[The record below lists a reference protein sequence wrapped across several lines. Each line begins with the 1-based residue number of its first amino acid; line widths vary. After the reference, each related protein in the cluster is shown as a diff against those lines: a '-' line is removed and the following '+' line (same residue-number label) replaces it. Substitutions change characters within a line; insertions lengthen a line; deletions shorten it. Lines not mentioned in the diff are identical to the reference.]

1 MSNAP
6 GGDLTHA
13 TRARLLQGLIALL
26 LVTGSS
32 VVRASAPDAREI
44 ATALATERLGL
55 AAGEATIAM
64 ELRDR
69 AGRIVSRTIRAR
81 TASGA
86 GWRKMRLTFQAPVDQ
101 RGVELLVLTE
111 GTNAPVQ
118 YLWLPR
124 SAELRRIAASD
135 RGGRFQGSDFAFS
148 DFEDQ
153 NLAAADVQ
161 LAGEETLSG
170 LAAYRIEITARAGQP
185 APGGWSRVSA
195 WIAKDARVPLR
206 VEFYKDGTL
215 SRTLEVKRLQPVEVG
230 GGEGQ
235 RLMPTRLVMSDLSR
249 GTRTTLDISGL
260 APSARF
266 PDAVFAP
273 EALGR

>member
-1 MSNAP
+1 MLATLAVLMAGPARAQAP
-6 GGDLTHA
+6 DLS
-13 TRARLLQGLIALL
+13 RE
-26 LVTGSS
+26 V
-32 VVRASAPDAREI
+32 ASALSTDRIGI
-44 ATALATERLGL
+44 AS
-55 AAGEATIAM
+55 GEATIAM

-81 TASGA
+81 SASGD
-86 GWRKMRLTFQAPVDQ
+86 GWRKMRLTFQAPADQ
-101 RGVELLVLTE
+101 SGVELLVLTE
-111 GTNAPVQ
+111 RAKAPVQ

-153 NLAAADVQ
+153 DLASADVR
-161 LAGEETLSG
+161 LAGEETVAG
-170 LAAYRIEITARAGQP
+170 LVAYRVEITPKPGAT

-195 WIAKDARVPLR
+195 LVAKEARVPLR
-206 VEFYKDGTL
+206 VEFYRDGTL
-215 SRTLEVKRLQPVEVG
+215 ARLLEVKRLQPVDRG
-230 GGEGQ
+230 GGTTQ
-235 RLMPTRLVMSDLSR
+235 LTPTRLVMSDLSR

-260 APSARF
+260 APTARF
-266 PDAVFAP
+266 ADAIFTP

>member
-1 MSNAP
+1 MANRIMSNHTQRAL
-6 GGDLTHA
+6 GGAVALALIITSSLARA
-13 TRARLLQGLIALL
+13 T
-26 LVTGSS
+26 
-32 VVRASAPDAREI
+32 APDAREI
-44 ATALATERLGL
+44 ATALSTERLGL

-69 AGRIVSRTIRAR
+69 SGRIVSRTLRAR
-81 TASGA
+81 TASGD
-86 GWRKMRLTFQAPVDQ
+86 GWRKMRMTFLAPADHN
-101 RGVELLVLTE
+101 GVELLVLT
-111 GTNAPVQ
+111 AKRDADPVQ

-124 SAELRRIAASD
+124 SAQLRRIAASD

-153 NLAAADVQ
+153 DLSAADVR
-161 LAGEETLSG
+161 LAGEETLAG
-170 LAAYRIEITARAGQP
+170 IVAYRIEITARSGQP

-206 VEFYKDGTL
+206 VEFYRDGTL
-215 SRTLEVKRLQPVEVG
+215 ARLLETKRLQPVEVAG
-230 GGEGQ
+230 AT
-235 RLMPTRLVMSDLSR
+235 RLMPTRLVMSDVAR